1 MQVLRG
7 NSLRLSFSA
16 VLALLRKHEC
26 QSARWVSACNFD
38 GLYVPPTNEA
48 VLKPLIDSMLESK
61 NLDDSCKPS
70 IAEPIN
76 DLACC
81 LLPVKKNALAL
92 EHPLPW

>member
-1 MQVLRG
+1 MSIGKVGICLQLRRPLCSS
-7 NSLRLSFSA
+7 N
-16 VLALLRKHEC
+16 
-26 QSARWVSACNFD
+26 
-38 GLYVPPTNEA
+38 NEA
-48 VLKPLIDSMLESK
+48 VLTPLIDSMLESK

>member
-1 MQVLRG
+1 VETLFDYHSRP
-7 NSLRLSFSA
+7 FSA
-16 VLALLRKHEC
+16 YCASTNVNR
-26 QSARWVSACNFD
+26 VSACNSD

-48 VLKPLIDSMLESK
+48 VLTPLIDSMLESK